1 MMNIMSQGQDWTGD
15 GYIKTKQNKTTDVL
29 GKAIAEYIA
38 PSLLDS
44 PCVKERIAHQEKHFS
59 LSCLMRM
66 VIHSNDILT
75 CILNRNFVK
84 YGKDL
89 SQMIFFLY
97 QLLLNTLNK
106 T

>member
-29 GKAIAEYIA
+29 GKAIAEHIA